1 MVVPVATPVTT
12 PVALTVAVAGV
23 DDAQVKVK
31 VPVPDAAADDKEI
44 VLPIHTV
51 EAPVIF
57 PAVGFVTVTKNAAE
71 VVEQPLPSVTV

>member
-1 MVVPVATPVTT
+1 MPVATPVTT
-12 PVALTVAVAGV
+12 PAFVTVAVPGV
-23 DDAQVKVK
+23 DEAQVKVK
-31 VPVPDAAADDKEI
+31 VPVPDAAAEDKEI

-71 VVEQPLPSVTV
+71 VVVQPLPSVTV